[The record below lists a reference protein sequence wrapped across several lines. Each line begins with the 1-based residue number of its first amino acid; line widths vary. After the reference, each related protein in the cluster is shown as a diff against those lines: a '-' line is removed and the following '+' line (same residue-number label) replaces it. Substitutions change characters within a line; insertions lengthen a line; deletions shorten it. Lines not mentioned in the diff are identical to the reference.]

1 MENLENQKAALFSIY
16 SYTALITFKIIAGLV
31 MNSISVISEA
41 IHSGIDLMASFVA
54 YFSIKKASQPRD
66 DDHPFGHGKFENV
79 SGAFE
84 AILIFF
90 AAGLIIYEAIKK
102 IISIPE
108 LKSIEAGIG
117 VMLISAIVNIF
128 ISRTLFKVSKKS
140 DSIALE
146 ADAWHLLTD
155 VYTSAGVMVGLII
168 IKITNFEIIDPIIAM
183 IVAAMIIKASID
195 LTRKTLGGL
204 VDESLPKHEIQTI
217 VDIIKQHS
225 AILNYHK
232 LRTRKSGNIREI
244 DIHVI
249 VNKENSLTDVHNL
262 CYDIENHI
270 KNAFPGSYVTI
281 HIEPEEE

>member
-1 MENLENQKAALFSIY
+1 MEKQKAALLSIY
-16 SYTALITFKIIAGLV
+16 SNTALIIFKIIAGIL

-41 IHSGIDLMASFVA
+41 IHSGIDLIASFVA

-102 IISIPE
+102 IISVPE
-108 LKSIEAGIG
+108 LKNIEAGIG
-117 VMLISAIVNIF
+117 VMLISAVINAF

-168 IKITNFEIIDPIIAM
+168 IKITNLEIIDPIIAI
-183 IVAAMIIKASID
+183 IVAGIIIKASIG
-195 LTRKTLGGL
+195 LTRKSLKDL
-204 VDESLPKHEIQTI
+204 VDESLPEHEIKTI
-217 VDIIKQHS
+217 IDIIKQHS
-225 AILNYHK
+225 EILSYHK

-244 DIHVI
+244 DIHVM
-249 VNKENSLTDVHNL
+249 VNKENSLTNVHNL

-270 KNAFPGSYVTI
+270 KNALPGSYVTI